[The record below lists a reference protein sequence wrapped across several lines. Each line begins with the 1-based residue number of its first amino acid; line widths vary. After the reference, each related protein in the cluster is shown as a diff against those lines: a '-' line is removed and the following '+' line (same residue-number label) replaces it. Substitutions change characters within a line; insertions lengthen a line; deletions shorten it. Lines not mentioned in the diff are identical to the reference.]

1 MALPSL
7 DDQVTKDGSD
17 RSTLGY
23 RGMGDT
29 SPSDDDGP
37 DEDGADL
44 GDLDEDGFLRLARAA
59 DSQGGTYFQTAVRPY
74 WARNYRAYRSEHMAG
89 SKYLSDHY
97 KSRSKLYRPK
107 TRDAVR
113 KKLQAG
119 ASALFATGDVVS
131 VTAANDGDDFQS
143 ASAALKQSLLN
154 YRLSRESRRNGVRWF
169 LVAMGQLQ
177 TANITGLCF
186 SKQSWRYK
194 EEKRGKPQVYA
205 ATQDAFGNQQ
215 QAKTDTSPL
224 VTEDRPDIET
234 LAPENV
240 IFDPNCDWTNIAQST
255 QYIRIARPFA
265 PDDAFQFISKATGA
279 GKKIP
284 FIEGITPDMLRSAET
299 TTGPSD
305 TIASRT
311 ARNDGRDPILLVNG
325 AFGRCWLYEWF
336 MRVRGQD
343 YTFWTLGVSRLLS
356 KPVLVSDAYPEQ
368 HGDRPI
374 AIGYGAIEAF
384 RTTPTSP
391 VESWANLQLELN
403 DMVNLRL
410 DHLKQTVTPP
420 MKYKRG
426 AQVDLEAV
434 QKRGPDRIIGVLNM
448 DDIAP
453 LGLPDIP
460 ASAQAQDAQINA
472 DFDSLSGVMN
482 MGTVTTSRTMNETVG
497 GMNLLAGDSSSM
509 AEFDL
514 TVWVETWVDPVIH
527 QLLRLEEYYESDA
540 TVLALCGEKAKL
552 FQRWGVSEITD
563 QLLLAE
569 TTVTV
574 KIGTGSANLPMQRLQ
589 KFQAATTTL
598 MQMLG
603 PFVQAGVIKT
613 PTPKVKEIVETVYGA
628 AGFSDGG
635 DRFFED
641 LDDTMTPAP
650 QQDPK
655 AMAAASAADNARQK
669 IMLDAQKHQTDTQ
682 LRVAEMQQRHQ
693 EMIMKMA
700 SDESALHAELL
711 GQHMRATAELGR
723 ASLQNAHSRG
733 MQAEDQQ
740 HSQQSANH
748 SLLGRLFL
756 SSVNQDVRGGPG
768 PGGQSPGGDNQM
780 AA

>member
-17 RSTLGY
+17 KSTLGY
-23 RGMGDT
+23 RGTGDM
-29 SPSDDDGP
+29 SPSDDDGL
-37 DEDGADL
+37 DKGAADL
-44 GDLDEDGFLRLARAA
+44 DNLDANGFLQLARTA

-74 WARNYRAYRSEHMAG
+74 WARNYRAYRSEHMNG

-113 KKLQAG
+113 KKMQAG
-119 ASALFATGDVVS
+119 AQALFATGDVVS

-177 TANITGLCF
+177 TAQITGLCF

-194 EEKRGKPQVYA
+194 EEKRGKPQYYVPSV
-205 ATQDAFGNQQ
+205 DAYGNQQ
-215 QAKTDTSPL
+215 QATVNKNPL
-224 VTEDRPDIET
+224 VTEDRPDVET

-255 QYIRIARPFA
+255 QYIRIARPYS
-265 PDDAFQFISKATGA
+265 PDEAYLFISGASAA

-284 FIEGITPDMLRSAET
+284 FFEGIKPEDLRSAET

-325 AFGRCWLYEWF
+325 AFGRCWLYEWY

-426 AQVDLEAV
+426 AQVDLEAL
-434 QKRGPDRIIGVLNM
+434 QKRGPDRIIGVLSM
-448 DDIAP
+448 DDVQP
-453 LGLPDIP
+453 LALPDIP
-460 ASAQAQDAQINA
+460 ASAQAQDAQINS
-472 DFDSLSGVMN
+472 DFDSLAGVMN
-482 MGTVTTSRTMNETVG
+482 AGTVQTSRALNETVG
-497 GMNLLAGDSSSM
+497 GMNLLAGDSTSM

-540 TVLALCGEKAKL
+540 TVLALAGEKAKL

-563 QLLLAE
+563 QMLLAE

-589 KFQAATTTL
+589 KFQAASATL
-598 MQMLG
+598 MQILG
-603 PFVQAGVIKT
+603 PFVQAGVIRVPK
-613 PTPKVKEIVETVYGA
+613 PKVKEIVETVYGA

-635 DRFFED
+635 DRFFEN
-641 LDDTMTPAP
+641 LDDDMTPQP

-655 AMAAASAADNARQK
+655 AMAAASAADNQRQK
-669 IMLDAQKHQTDTQ
+669 ILLEGQKHQGDMQ
-682 LRVAEMQQRHQ
+682 MRAAELQQRQQ
-693 EMIMKMA
+693 EMIMKA
-700 SDESALHAELL
+700 AGEESALHAELL

-723 ASLQNAHSRG
+723 ATMMQAHARG
-733 MQAEDQQ
+733 MQAED
-740 HSQQSANH
+740 HSQANQSASN
-748 SLLGRLFL
+748 SLLGKLFL
-756 SSVNQDVRGGPG
+756 SSVNQDVHGAPG
-768 PGGQSPGGDNQM
+768 MPQGGGDNQM